1 MHALSGARKALRCYH
16 RAKDAAGDAAP
27 HRNRGMM
34 GARKIVNFLFPGLLD
49 LIEPNAS
56 NACAKQAAEAHF
68 LVIRRLL
75 QRARSP
81 AALGPD

>member
-1 MHALSGARKALRCYH
+1 MHCLAHAKRLGVIIAQKMLRVT
-16 RAKDAAGDAAP
+16 AVP

-34 GARKIVNFLFPGLLD
+34 EARKNVNFLFPGLLD

-68 LVIRRLL
+68 LVIRRMVCGRTL
-75 QRARSP
+75 
-81 AALGPD
+81 AL